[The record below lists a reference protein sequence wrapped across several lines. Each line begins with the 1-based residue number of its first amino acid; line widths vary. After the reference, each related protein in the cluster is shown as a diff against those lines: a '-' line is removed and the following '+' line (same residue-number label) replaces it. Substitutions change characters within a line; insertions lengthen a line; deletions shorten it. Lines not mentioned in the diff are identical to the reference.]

1 VNIFFIIATF
11 LYFLG
16 MVKYL
21 LHLATKNRILF
32 ILATIMITLGFVAET
47 VAFGQRSMVTGH
59 GPYTNVFEYCAFLS
73 WAVFGVFLIAEGYF
87 KIKPLGA
94 FMVPVGFALMLIA
107 MALFDGAEA
116 TLPVKAYWLTMHRTL
131 SFLSFGA
138 FTLVF
143 AAGVMYLI
151 QERELKS
158 KHFGGW
164 YHRLPPLGVL
174 DDMNRMGLIFG
185 FPIISVGV
193 VAAIVWSSQ
202 SYGFIIRVN
211 TSTVLLMVGWVMY
224 ATLLVGRAILGWR
237 GRRAAAIGVAGFCVV
252 IAALL
257 IHIG

>member
-1 VNIFFIIATF
+1 MNIFFIIATF

-47 VAFGQRSMVTGH
+47 IAFGQRSMVTGH

-73 WAVFGVFLIAEGYF
+73 WTVFGVFLIAEGYF

-107 MALFDGAEA
+107 IAMFDGSEA

-131 SFLSFGA
+131 SFLAFGA

-151 QERELKS
+151 QEKELKS

-164 YHRLPPLGVL
+164 YHRLPPLSVL
-174 DDMNRMGLIFG
+174 DDMNRMGLTFG
-185 FPIISVGV
+185 FPIMTVGV

-202 SYGFIIRVN
+202 SYGFIIKLN
-211 TSTVLLMVGWVMY
+211 TSTVLLMIGWFMY
-224 ATLLVGRAILGWR
+224 ATLLTGRVIFGWR
-237 GRRAAAIGVAGFCVV
+237 GRRAAVMGVVSFCVV
-252 IAALL
+252 ITALL